1 MSLLRLRLEVEGTE
15 ILREIAVPENF
26 TLAFL
31 HVAIQDVFGWLDYHL
46 HEFTDAKGV
55 RYGDPDVPPDDDECA
70 FKSENE
76 VMMKRPLKKPGDTLD
91 YAYDFGDGNHVKI
104 TLLGRTSLAQRAHFA
119 SKGPDLIE
127 DSAGFGGT
135 EGVVSILRGKDSSQ
149 KKEALAWLAAAF
161 RKSPEA
167 VLHEPDAVEIFLR
180 IYRLVH
186 LVSVAEGF
194 CRPSYPHDAYW
205 PCMQSIS

>member
-1 MSLLRLRLEVEGTE
+1 MSRRD
-15 ILREIAVPENF
+15 
-26 TLAFL
+26 LAF
-31 HVAIQDVFGWLDYHL
+31 
-46 HEFTDAKGV
+46 
-55 RYGDPDVPPDDDECA
+55 R
-70 FKSENE
+70 
-76 VMMKRPLKKPGDTLD
+76 
-91 YAYDFGDGNHVKI
+91 
-104 TLLGRTSLAQRAHFA
+104 GRTPRGPHQPSSPSTRSSFRPFVLTTAPF
-119 SKGPDLIE
+119 SPTKGPDLIE
-127 DSAGFGGT
+127 DSAGLGGT

-194 CRPSYPHDAYW
+194 CRPSYPHGPYW